1 MEISQTDHYFFEGG
15 PGGQFPKT
23 KHSCTAKTAA
33 MGKKISSKFF
43 LLSRARFSKAPKT
56 FRARKGIFS

>member
-43 LLSRARFSKAPKT
+43 LLSRGPFLESPENFSGP
-56 FRARKGIFS
+56 